1 MVQELTVSFD
11 DTHSMHRIKNLFEWH
26 EYDIML
32 MLGVYNVILNV

>member
-1 MVQELTVSFD
+1 MFACQNTHCVA
-11 DTHSMHRIKNLFEWH
+11 HSMHRIKNLFEWH